1 MRRTGDD
8 MARKKKLPSGMWK
21 RGNTYYARFRAH
33 GQQVRERLSTNLEVA
48 TTMLTELRMKAY
60 RQGKETLEMC
70 A

>member
-1 MRRTGDD
+1 
-8 MARKKKLPSGMWK
+8 MWK